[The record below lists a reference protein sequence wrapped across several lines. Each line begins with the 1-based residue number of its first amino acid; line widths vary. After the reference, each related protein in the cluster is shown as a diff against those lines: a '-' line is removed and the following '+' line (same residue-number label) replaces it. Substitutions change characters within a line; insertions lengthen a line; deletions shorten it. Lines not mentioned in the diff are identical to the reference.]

1 MCTIMTMWKWRPTY
15 PTLLSVFDIAV
26 NPVYSASFT
35 PLWLR
40 ATFFS
45 NGSRSHDG
53 GCTKKVEDCPTN
65 LLRAT
70 HELCTAENYA
80 YKSAHISSFFRR
92 PPHRRR
98 PTFYTGLSEKL
109 WDVIKLCV
117 SLSPRVLCYNA
128 APVAVLLTRH
138 SQFRSLRRSHDCIKF
153 QPSGRTPHNH
163 HSIVTRFLFTKC
175 LENQTVSTLLS

>member
-1 MCTIMTMWKWRPTY
+1 MHNHDKVEVEAYLPYIAVCFRYCSKS
-15 PTLLSVFDIAV
+15 SVFRKFYAV
-26 NPVYSASFT
+26 MVAGNI
-35 PLWLR
+35 
-40 ATFFS
+40 
-45 NGSRSHDG
+45 
-53 GCTKKVEDCPTN
+53 
-65 LLRAT
+65 LLQWVTITRWGLHKERWRLSYELMRAT

-109 WDVIKLCV
+109 WDVIRLCV